1 MGHNPICILS
11 HYYFF
16 FFFFLGLHV
25 STENVCFK
33 TAYQLGPFCL
43 FINRLDVLCVVP
55 VKEPETF
62 FSFNSMCLRHPV
74 CAHRVASGQ
83 VKIV

>member
-1 MGHNPICILS
+1 MCITQWDIIQFAFSLTTI
-11 HYYFF
+11 F

-62 FSFNSMCLRHPV
+62 FSFNSMCL
-74 CAHRVASGQ
+74 CAHTG
-83 VKIV
+83 

>member
-1 MGHNPICILS
+1 MCITQWDIIQFAFSLTTI
-11 HYYFF
+11 FF

-33 TAYQLGPFCL
+33 TAYQPFCL

-62 FSFNSMCLRHPV
+62 FSFNSMYL
-74 CAHRVASGQ
+74 CAHTG
-83 VKIV
+83 